1 MNYDLTPDERGGRH
15 GVCVRAPDAI
25 AATPFPCPRH
35 RARESDGGLSNA
47 AATPSTRRRRRP
59 RKLMM
64 YKCLVLIQRR
74 AHVVP
79 LHEELLDPPNTLDGR
94 LRSMG
99 K

>member
-1 MNYDLTPDERGGRH
+1 MISHPTSVEDATVSACVLPTPSPRRRF
-15 GVCVRAPDAI
+15 RAPLGI
-25 AATPFPCPRH
+25 VLGSPTE
-35 RARESDGGLSNA
+35 ARSSA
-47 AATPSTRRRRRP
+47 AATPSTRRWRRP